1 MDNQIAQQLRDYSQ
15 FIYSLENIPKP
26 VNDYGLQN
34 TVRRSNSHTSIRKS
48 KSVTLMEATNYEIQ
62 KVTDGLL
69 WKIVKGIINNIKN
82 FQIY

>member
-1 MDNQIAQQLRDYSQ
+1 LDNQIAQQLRDYSQ

-26 VNDYGLQN
+26 VNDYGFQN
-34 TVRRSNSHTSIRKS
+34 TVRRSSSRTSIRKS
-48 KSVTLMEATNYEIQ
+48 KSATLIEATNYEIQ